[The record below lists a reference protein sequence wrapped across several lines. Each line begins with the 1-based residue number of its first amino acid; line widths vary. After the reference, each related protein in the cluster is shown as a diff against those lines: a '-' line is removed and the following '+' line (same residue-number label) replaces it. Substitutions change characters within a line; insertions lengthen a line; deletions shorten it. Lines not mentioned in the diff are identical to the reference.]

1 MQHEHVGGNRTGGL
15 TDRLQQH
22 GRSVSSSAKIT
33 SSLSAKCRKKVRDV
47 TPARSAISATVVPL
61 KPCSPNRLIAESMS
75 RARESSGQRGIAST
89 VALVSHRDIIYSH
102 LMTQTDITRATVLL
116 TGPTSGIG
124 AGMLRALLRHPARPH
139 LVLLA
144 GIPTRWMR
152 RSLPPELRACRPTVC
167 TSTLA
172 DLVSVRD
179 AITEVLSL
187 VASGA
192 IAPLDAALLN
202 AGTQFMSRTKRG
214 AQGHERTFTVNV
226 IAQHLLVS
234 GLTPLLAPEG
244 HIVVMGSSTHRGKK
258 HSFNLIPDP
267 QWEAPADLATP
278 DPVEAPSA
286 AAGRERGG
294 IAYASSKL
302 ALVTASHVWAQ
313 RVAAA
318 GGRLN
323 TYDPG
328 LTVGTGLVREMS
340 AFRYWVWRRI
350 MPVMAIHPK
359 ATTPRITGRH
369 AVALALGDTHA
380 GVHDGY
386 IEIGVRTQAEQVTF
400 DADRQRDLLAWLDET
415 VAPFTADASRARK
428 HDG

>member
-1 MQHEHVGGNRTGGL
+1 
-15 TDRLQQH
+15 
-22 GRSVSSSAKIT
+22 
-33 SSLSAKCRKKVRDV
+33 
-47 TPARSAISATVVPL
+47 
-61 KPCSPNRLIAESMS
+61 
-75 RARESSGQRGIAST
+75 
-89 VALVSHRDIIYSH
+89 
-102 LMTQTDITRATVLL
+102 MTQSDITRPTVLL

-124 AGMLRALLRHPARPH
+124 AGMMRALLRHPARPH

-144 GIPTRWMR
+144 RNAETLDGALAAARFAGLQADGIH
-152 RSLPPELRACRPTVC
+152 VD
-167 TSTLA
+167 LA

-179 AITEVLSL
+179 AVAEVSAL

-192 IAPLDAALLN
+192 IASVDAAILN
-202 AGTQFMSRTKRG
+202 AGAQFMSRTKRG
-214 AQGHERTFTVNV
+214 AQGHERTFSVNV
-226 IAQHLLVS
+226 IAQHLLVT

-258 HSFNLIPDP
+258 QSFNLIPDP
-267 QWEAPADLATP
+267 KWVAPTDLATA

-286 AAGRERGG
+286 AAARERGG

-350 MPVMAIHPK
+350 MPVMALHPK

-369 AVALALGDTHA
+369 AVGLALGDTHA
-380 GVHDGY
+380 EVHDGY

-400 DADRQRDLLAWLDET
+400 DADRQRDLITWLDDT
-415 VAPFTADASRARK
+415 VAPFTANTSPALTL
-428 HDG
+428 DG

>member
-1 MQHEHVGGNRTGGL
+1 
-15 TDRLQQH
+15 
-22 GRSVSSSAKIT
+22 
-33 SSLSAKCRKKVRDV
+33 
-47 TPARSAISATVVPL
+47 
-61 KPCSPNRLIAESMS
+61 
-75 RARESSGQRGIAST
+75 
-89 VALVSHRDIIYSH
+89 
-102 LMTQTDITRATVLL
+102 MTQTDITHPTVLL

-124 AGMLRALLRHPARPH
+124 AGMLRALIRHPARPH

-144 GIPTRWMR
+144 RNAETLDAALA
-152 RSLPPELRACRPTVC
+152 SARAAGLQAHGVHVD
-167 TSTLA
+167 LA
-172 DLVSVRD
+172 DLISVRD
-179 AITEVLSL
+179 AISEVSAL
-187 VASGA
+187 VTSGA

-214 AQGHERTFTVNV
+214 ADGYERTFTVNV
-226 IAQHLLVS
+226 IAQHLLVT
-234 GLTPLLAPEG
+234 GLTPLLASKG

-258 HSFNLIPDP
+258 QSFNLIPDP
-267 QWEAPADLATP
+267 QWQAPADLATP
-278 DPVEAPSA
+278 DPVEARSA

-340 AFRYWVWRRI
+340 ASRYWVWRRI
-350 MPVMAIHPK
+350 MPVMALHPK

-369 AVALALGDTHA
+369 AVALALGDTHS

-386 IEIGVRTQAEQVTF
+386 IEIGVHTQAEQVTF
-400 DADRQRDLLAWLDET
+400 DADRQRDLIAWLDET
-415 VAPFTADASRARK
+415 VAPFTADTSRAHT